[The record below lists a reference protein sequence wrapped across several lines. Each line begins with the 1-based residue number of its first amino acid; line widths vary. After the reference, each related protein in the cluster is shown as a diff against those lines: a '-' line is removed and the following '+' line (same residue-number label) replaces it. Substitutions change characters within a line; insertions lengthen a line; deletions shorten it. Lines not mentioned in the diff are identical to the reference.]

1 MKSINKILVPL
12 DFSVHSFTILHQA
25 AEIARF
31 VKAQIIIL
39 HVYHKPLL
47 SSAMSKKLD
56 PEVVKVLEQS
66 RLNHLLSHIQDKYS
80 NLIRAIP
87 ELDET
92 RVKFIKTRGLVVDKI
107 IEVNDHEKV
116 DLIIMGTKGAKGIQE
131 FWGTKTAE
139 ICLTLR
145 TPVLVIPYHS
155 KHRKPDKIA
164 FAYDLKSIRDINGLN
179 MVKLLSQVYGA
190 EIHILTIHRDC
201 KITPQE
207 VENIQ
212 QLKKHFEEF
221 SPIIHQECGENI
233 EDGIFDYL
241 KKNKIA
247 MLVALHRSRKL
258 LEDMFHESFTEK
270 FVYHSDIPVLA
281 LDDRE

>member
-12 DFSVHSFTILHQA
+12 DFSVHSFSILHQA

-47 SSAMSKKLD
+47 SNAMIKKLD
-56 PEVVKVLEQS
+56 PEVVKVLEKS
-66 RLNHLLSHIQDKYS
+66 RLNHLLSHIQDKYN
-80 NLIRAIP
+80 NLIRSIP

-92 RVKFIKTRGLVVDKI
+92 RVKFIKTRGLVVEKI
-107 IEVNDHEKV
+107 IEVNDNEKV
-116 DLIIMGTKGAKGIQE
+116 DLIIMGTRGAKGIQE

-139 ICLTLR
+139 ICLTLK

-155 KHRKPDKIA
+155 KHHKPGKIA
-164 FAYDLKSIRDINGLN
+164 FAYDLKNIRDINGLN
-179 MVKLLSQVYGA
+179 MVKVLSQVYGA
-190 EIHILTIHRDC
+190 EIHIITIHRDC

-207 VENIQ
+207 LENIQ
-212 QLKKHFEEF
+212 HLKMHFEEF

-233 EDGIFDYL
+233 EDGLFNYL
-241 KKNKIA
+241 KKNKIS

-258 LEDMFHESFTEK
+258 LEDMFHDSFTEK

>member
-25 AEIARF
+25 AEIARY
-31 VKAQIIIL
+31 VGAQIVIL

-47 SSAMSKKLD
+47 SSAMMKKLD
-56 PEVVKVLEQS
+56 PEVVKVLEKS
-66 RLNHLLSHIQDKYS
+66 RLSHLLSNIQDKYN

-87 ELDET
+87 ELNDT
-92 RVKFIKTRGLVVDKI
+92 RVKFIKTKGLVVDKI
-107 IEVNDHEKV
+107 VEVNAQEKI
-116 DLIIMGTKGAKGIQE
+116 DLIIMGTRGAKGIQE

-155 KHRKPDKIA
+155 KHRSPDKIA

-190 EIHILTIHRDC
+190 EIHIITIHRDC
-201 KITPQE
+201 KITPEE
-207 VENIQ
+207 VENIRH
-212 QLKKHFEEF
+212 LNKHFEEF
-221 SPIIHQECGENI
+221 SPIIHQQCGDNI
-233 EDGIFDYL
+233 EEGLFDYL
-241 KKNKIA
+241 KENKIS

-258 LEDMFHESFTEK
+258 LEDMFHESFTER
-270 FVYHSDIPVLA
+270 FVYHSNIPVLA